1 MADMIIKNA
10 RLVTCKSNGPKYGKD
25 MQDLGIIENGFIAI
39 EGDKI
44 VEVDEGTGAEF
55 IFDSTVII
63 DAAGK
68 TVLPGLVDPHTHLVH
83 YGSRENELEM
93 KLRGLSYL
101 EILKAGGGILSTV
114 KATREASKEQLTEK
128 ITSSLN
134 KMLLWGT
141 TTVEAKSGYGLNF
154 EDEVKCLEVLRDIK
168 HPVDIVRTYMGAHAV
183 PNEYKEN
190 REGYIE
196 LMLNK
201 VIPYVAENKLAEFID
216 CFCEHGVFSVEE
228 SEKILLE
235 GKKYGLRIKVHA
247 DEIEPIGG
255 AELAG
260 KLHAI
265 SSEHLIAASDEG
277 IKAMKAGGTIPV
289 LLPGTSFYLRIG
301 KYARG
306 RKMIEEG
313 LAVALATDY
322 NPGSCPTESLQSVMV
337 FASMGMG
344 LTPQEVIN
352 GMTINSAHA
361 INRGNIIGS
370 LEKGK
375 KADIVIMDAPNEN
388 YIIYHF
394 GINHVNTVI
403 KDGQIVVEE
412 GRLK

>member
-1 MADMIIKNA
+1 MADILIKNA
-10 RLVTCKSNGPKYGKD
+10 RIVTCKSKGPKYGKD

-39 EGDKI
+39 ENGKI
-44 VEVDEGTGAEF
+44 VDIGEGNGLEYFLDDT
-55 IFDSTVII
+55 TVI
-63 DAAGK
+63 DASGK
-68 TVLPGLVDPHTHLVH
+68 TVMPGLVDPHTHLVH

-93 KLRGLSYL
+93 KLRGVSYI
-101 EILKAGGGILSTV
+101 EILQAGGGILSTV
-114 KATREASKEQLTEK
+114 RSTRGASKEQLTEK
-128 ITSSLN
+128 VTSSLN

-154 EDEVKCLEVLRDIK
+154 EDEVKCLEVLRDVK

-183 PNEYKEN
+183 PTEYKEN
-190 REGYIE
+190 REGYIK
-196 LMLNK
+196 LMIEK

-228 SEKILLE
+228 SERILLE
-235 GKKYGLRIKVHA
+235 GRKYGLNIKIHA
-247 DEIEPIGG
+247 DEIESMGG

-260 KLHAI
+260 KLKAV
-265 SSEHLIAASDEG
+265 SAEHLIAASDEG
-277 IKAMKAGGTIPV
+277 IKEMKNGGVIPV

-306 RKMIEEG
+306 KKMIEEG
-313 LAVALATDY
+313 LSIALASDY

-344 LTPQEVIN
+344 LTPAEVIN
-352 GMTINSAHA
+352 AMTINSAHA
-361 INRGNIIGS
+361 IHRGDTVGS

-375 KADIVIMDAPNEN
+375 MADILIMDAPNEN

-403 KDGQIVVEE
+403 KSGKIVVEE
-412 GRLK
+412 GRLI

>member
-1 MADMIIKNA
+1 MADMLIKNA
-10 RLVTCKSNGPKYGKD
+10 RIITCKSNGPKFGKE
-25 MQDLGIIENGFIAI
+25 MSDLGVIENGFIAI
-39 EGDKI
+39 EKDKI
-44 VEVDEGTGAEF
+44 LELGTGSGEGF
-55 IFDSTVII
+55 ISDDTIII
-63 DAAGK
+63 DASGK

-93 KLRGLSYL
+93 KLKGVPYL
-101 EILKAGGGILSTV
+101 EILQAGGGILSTV
-114 KATREASKEQLTEK
+114 RATRGASFEQLTEK
-128 ITSSLN
+128 VTNSLN

-183 PNEYKEN
+183 PTEFKEN
-190 REGYIE
+190 REAYIK
-196 LMLNK
+196 LMLDE

-216 CFCEHGVFSVEE
+216 CFCEHGVFSIEE

-235 GKKYGLRIKVHA
+235 GRKYGLSIKMHA
-247 DEIEPIGG
+247 DEIEPMGG

-260 KLHAI
+260 RLKAI

-277 IKAMKAGGTIPV
+277 IKALKEGGVIPV

-306 RKMIEEG
+306 REMINQG
-313 LAVALATDY
+313 LPVALATDY
-322 NPGSCPTESLQSVMV
+322 NPGSCPTESLQSIMV
-337 FASMGMG
+337 FAGMGMG

-352 GMTINSAHA
+352 AMTINSAHA
-361 INRGNIIGS
+361 INRGATVGS

-375 KADIVIMDAPNEN
+375 IADIVIMDVPNEN

-403 KDGQIVVEE
+403 KRGRIVVEE
-412 GRLK
+412 GRLV